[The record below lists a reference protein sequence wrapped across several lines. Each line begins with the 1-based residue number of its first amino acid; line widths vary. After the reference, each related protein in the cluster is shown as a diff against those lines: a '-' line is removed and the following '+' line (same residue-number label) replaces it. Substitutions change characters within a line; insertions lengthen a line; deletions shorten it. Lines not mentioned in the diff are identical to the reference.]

1 MKDSELLNFFKQ
13 TCVGKK
19 NIKKSAQIEQVLH
32 VSKTELRRRINR
44 MRRKGIP
51 IASSQDGYYYAATAG
66 EVYATIRQLQAMV
79 SGLNAAIRGLEHAL
93 EAFAHDDEKQS

>member
-1 MKDSELLNFFKQ
+1 MKDSELLDFFKQ
-13 TCVGKK
+13 SCNGKK
-19 NIKKSAQIEQVLH
+19 NIKKSSQIEHTLH
-32 VSKTELRRRINR
+32 VSKAELRRRINR

-51 IASSQDGYYYAATAG
+51 IASSQDGYYYAETAG

-93 EAFAHDDEKQS
+93 EAFACDDGKLS